1 VTNIWTKLGHYFYA
15 GQDYLYWQ
23 KTDRKI
29 LKPISELIKDI
40 QKTSP
45 KNKINFIFCV
55 IIHLNTPKPL
65 AGQLEIAWGI
75 GKNFY

>member
-45 KNKINFIFCV
+45 KIN
-55 IIHLNTPKPL
+55 
-65 AGQLEIAWGI
+65 
-75 GKNFY
+75 

>member
-45 KNKINFIFCV
+45 KIKLILFFV
-55 IIHLNTPKPL
+55 L
-65 AGQLEIAWGI
+65 
-75 GKNFY
+75 